1 MIKFMLFIDG
11 TWLYSNTS
19 RLVEASG
26 EPGFVLD
33 FGKLPRVLAEE
44 AGRLL
49 GHDDW
54 TVVRT
59 HLFGSYAENVDARD
73 VEPVERRLNFFA
85 MLRQQHHYEIE
96 AFPIDFRGKRL
107 RRTDRDPNDTFEPK
121 EKCVDIALATSM
133 LFNAAMSN
141 AYDVA
146 IAVLGDQDF
155 KPVLHNVR
163 LLGKRVAIA
172 SINGACSGEYSDPA
186 DRARVRDVPL
196 LWLEDLL
203 PRLAR
208 RYDPHWLDCQSP
220 GHRGDRRVET
230 TYYPKRGEKFYC
242 PTCREEFARQ
252 REAAALA
259 GTQGLAA
266 NGGDGGPA
274 LGGYPGILA
283 GANGD
288 ANGSAGEGFR
298 YAPVDTTL
306 MGVVRHKRPDKSY
319 GFIMVDGCGEYDG
332 AEYFFHESD
341 IVDGSR
347 FAELTEG
354 TYVDFQVKAEPP
366 AGKAPHTRGVGRRG
380 RVRGRVTV

>member
-33 FGKLPRVLAEE
+33 FGKLPPVLAEE

-49 GHDDW
+49 GHDEW

-59 HLFGSYAENVDARD
+59 HLFGSYAQNVDPRD
-73 VEPVERRLNFFA
+73 MEPVERRLNFFA

-155 KPVLHNVR
+155 KPVLQSVR
-163 LLGKRVAIA
+163 RLGKRVAIA

-186 DRARVRDVPL
+186 DRARVRDVEL
-196 LWLEDLL
+196 IWLEDLL

-220 GHRGDRRVET
+220 AHKGERRVET

-252 REAAALA
+252 REAAATA
-259 GTQGLAA
+259 GAEAGGSGPT
-266 NGGDGGPA
+266 NGNG
-274 LGGYPGILA
+274 
-283 GANGD
+283 GANG
-288 ANGSAGEGFR
+288 GEGFR

-306 MGVVRHKRPDKSY
+306 IGVVRHKRMDRSY

-341 IVDGSR
+341 IVDGTR
-347 FAELTEG
+347 FAELAEG
-354 TYVDFQVKAEPP
+354 TYVDFQVKADPP
-366 AGKAPHTRGVGRRG
+366 AGKAPPARSVRR
-380 RVRGRVTV
+380 RVTV

>member
-44 AGRLL
+44 VGRRL

-59 HLFGSYAENVDARD
+59 RMFGSYAANVDPRD
-73 VEPVERRLNFFA
+73 REPVERRLNFFT

-96 AFPIDFRGKRL
+96 AFPIEFRGKRL
-107 RRTDRDPNDTFEPK
+107 RRTDRDPADTFEAR
-121 EKCVDIALATSM
+121 EKCVDIALAASM
-133 LFNAAMSN
+133 LFNAAMAN

-155 KPVLHNVR
+155 KPVLQSVR
-163 LLGKRVAIA
+163 RLGKRVAIA

-186 DRARVRDVPL
+186 DRARVRDVEL

-208 RYDPHWLDCQSP
+208 RYDPHFLDCQSP
-220 GHRGDRRVET
+220 SHRGDRRVET

-242 PTCREEFARQ
+242 PACREEFSRQ
-252 REAAALA
+252 REVAALSGGPPVALA
-259 GTQGLAA
+259 GPAIGGLAA
-266 NGGDGGPA
+266 NGAPEA
-274 LGGYPGILA
+274 MA
-283 GANGD
+283 
-288 ANGSAGEGFR
+288 
-298 YAPVDTTL
+298 YAPIDTML
-306 MGVVRHKRPDKSY
+306 MGVVKHKRMDKNY
-319 GFIMVDGCGEYDG
+319 GFIMVDGCGQYDG
-332 AEYFFHESD
+332 GEYFFHESD
-341 IVDGSR
+341 LTDGTR
-347 FAELTEG
+347 FAELAEG
-354 TYVDFQVKAEPP
+354 TYVDFQVKSDPP
-366 AGKAPHTRGVGRRG
+366 AGKAPPARNVRR
-380 RVRGRVTV
+380 RVTV

>member
-33 FGKLPRVLAEE
+33 FGKLPYVLAEE
-44 AGRLL
+44 VGRRL
-49 GHDDW
+49 GHDEW

-59 HLFGSYAENVDARD
+59 HLFGSYAANADPRD
-73 VEPVERRLNFFA
+73 LEPVERRLNFFT
-85 MLRQQHHYEIE
+85 MLRQQHHYEVE
-96 AFPIDFRGKRL
+96 SFPIEFRGKRL
-107 RRTDRDPNDTFEPK
+107 RRTDRDPADTFEPK

-133 LFNAAMSN
+133 LFNASMSN

-155 KPVLHNVR
+155 KPVLQSVR
-163 LLGKRVAIA
+163 RLGKRVAIA
-172 SINGACSGEYSDPA
+172 SIAGACSGEYSDPA
-186 DRARVRDVPL
+186 DRARVRDVEL
-196 LWLEDLL
+196 IWLEDLL

-208 RYDPHWLDCQSP
+208 RYDPHFLDCQSP
-220 GHRGDRRVET
+220 SHKGERRVET

-259 GTQGLAA
+259 GGVAVA
-266 NGGDGGPA
+266 GNGGNGG
-274 LGGYPGILA
+274 
-283 GANGD
+283 
-288 ANGSAGEGFR
+288 NGSAPPETF
-298 YAPVDTTL
+298 APIDTTL
-306 MGVVRHKRPDKSY
+306 MGVVKHKRTDRNY
-319 GFIMVDGCGEYDG
+319 GFIMVDGCGQYDG
-332 AEYFFHESD
+332 AEYFFHETD
-341 IVDGSR
+341 IADGTR
-347 FAELTEG
+347 FAELAEG

-366 AGKAPHTRGVGRRG
+366 AGKAPPARNVRR
-380 RVRGRVTV
+380 RVTV

>member
-1 MIKFMLFIDG
+1 MLKFMLFIDG

-26 EPGFVLD
+26 EAGFVLD

-44 AGRLL
+44 VGRRL

-59 HLFGSYAENVDARD
+59 HMFGSYAEHADPRD
-73 VEPVERRLNFFA
+73 REPVERRLNFFA
-85 MLRQQHHYEIE
+85 MLRQQHHYEVE

-107 RRTDRDPNDTFEPK
+107 RRTDRDPGDLFEPK

-133 LFNAAMSN
+133 LFNASMSN

-146 IAVLGDQDF
+146 IAVIGDQDF
-155 KPVLHNVR
+155 KPVLQSVR
-163 LLGKRVAIA
+163 RLGKRVAIA

-186 DRARVRDVPL
+186 DKARVRDVEL
-196 LWLEDLL
+196 IWLEDLL

-220 GHRGDRRVET
+220 THKGERRVET

-242 PTCREEFARQ
+242 PACREEFGKQ
-252 REAAALA
+252 REAANLSGAS
-259 GTQGLAA
+259 A
-266 NGGDGGPA
+266 NGAPAGGMAHSPVSE
-274 LGGYPGILA
+274 PVT
-283 GANGD
+283 
-288 ANGSAGEGFR
+288 
-298 YAPVDTTL
+298 YAPIETML
-306 MGVVRHKRPDKSY
+306 MGVVKHKRIDKSY
-319 GFIMVDGCGEYDG
+319 GFIMVDGCGKYDG

-341 IVDGSR
+341 IVDGTR
-347 FAELTEG
+347 FTDLAEG
-354 TYVDFQVKAEPP
+354 TYVDFQVKAESPG
-366 AGKAPHTRGVGRRG
+366 GKAPPARSVRR
-380 RVRGRVTV
+380 RVAV

>member
-1 MIKFMLFIDG
+1 MLFIDG

-19 RLVEASG
+19 RLVEASD

-44 AGRLL
+44 VGRRL
-49 GHDDW
+49 GHDEW

-59 HLFGSYAENVDARD
+59 HLFGSFAANVDTRD

-85 MLRQQHHYEIE
+85 MLRQQHHYEVE
-96 AFPIDFRGKRL
+96 AFPIEYRGKRL
-107 RRTDRDPNDTFEPK
+107 RRTDRDPNDAFEPK

-155 KPVLHNVR
+155 KPVLQNVR
-163 LLGKRVAIA
+163 RLGKRVAIA

-186 DRARVRDVPL
+186 DRARVRDVEI

-220 GHRGDRRVET
+220 SHKGERRVET

-242 PTCREEFARQ
+242 PACREEFARQ
-252 REAAALA
+252 REAVVLGASAGGSAA
-259 GTQGLAA
+259 GG
-266 NGGDGGPA
+266 NGGSEPH
-274 LGGYPGILA
+274 
-283 GANGD
+283 
-288 ANGSAGEGFR
+288 R
-298 YAPVDTTL
+298 YAPTDTML
-306 MGVVRHKRPDKSY
+306 MGVVRHKRLDKSY
-319 GFIMVDGCGEYDG
+319 GFIMVDGCGEFDG

-341 IVDGSR
+341 IADGTR
-347 FAELTEG
+347 FTELPEG

-366 AGKAPHTRGVGRRG
+366 AGKAPPARDVRR
-380 RVRGRVTV
+380 RVTV

>member
-44 AGRLL
+44 VGRRL
-49 GHDDW
+49 GHDEW

-59 HLFGSYAENVDARD
+59 HLFGSYAANVDPRD
-73 VEPVERRLNFFA
+73 LEPVERRLNFFT

-96 AFPIDFRGKRL
+96 AFPIEFRGKRL
-107 RRTDRDPNDTFEPK
+107 RRTDRDPGDSFEPK

-133 LFNAAMSN
+133 LFNAAMTN

-155 KPVLHNVR
+155 KPVLQNVR
-163 LLGKRVAIA
+163 RLGKRVAIA
-172 SINGACSGEYSDPA
+172 SIAGACSGEYSDPA
-186 DRARVRDVPL
+186 DRARVRDVEM

-208 RYDPHWLDCQSP
+208 RYDPHVLECQSP
-220 GHRGDRRVET
+220 AHRGDRRVET

-242 PTCREEFARQ
+242 PACREEFARQ
-252 REAAALA
+252 REAA
-259 GTQGLAA
+259 GWTGVAA
-266 NGGDGGPA
+266 APGHGGGNGEPA
-274 LGGYPGILA
+274 T
-283 GANGD
+283 
-288 ANGSAGEGFR
+288 
-298 YAPVDTTL
+298 YAPTDTTL
-306 MGVVRHKRPDKSY
+306 MGVVKHKRMDKSY
-319 GFIMVDGCGEYDG
+319 GFIMVDGCGSYDG
-332 AEYFFHESD
+332 AEYFFHETD
-341 IVDGSR
+341 LVDGTR
-347 FAELTEG
+347 FAELAEG

-366 AGKAPHTRGVGRRG
+366 AGKAPPARNVRR
-380 RVRGRVTV
+380 RVAV

>member
-33 FGKLPRVLAEE
+33 FGRLPRVLAEE
-44 AGRLL
+44 VGRRL

-59 HLFGSYAENVDARD
+59 HLFGSFAANMDARD
-73 VEPVERRLNFFA
+73 REPVERRLNFFT
-85 MLRQQHHYEIE
+85 MLRQQHHYEVE
-96 AFPIDFRGKRL
+96 AFPIEFRGKRL
-107 RRTDRDPNDTFEPK
+107 RRTDRDPTDSFEPK

-133 LFNAAMSN
+133 LFNASMSN

-155 KPVLHNVR
+155 KPVLQSVR
-163 LLGKRVAIA
+163 RLGKRVAIA
-172 SINGACSGEYSDPA
+172 SIAGACSGEYSDPA
-186 DRARVRDVPL
+186 DRAHVRDVEL

-208 RYDPHWLDCQSP
+208 RYDPHVLECQSP
-220 GHRGDRRVET
+220 SHKGDRRVET

-242 PTCREEFARQ
+242 PACREEFQRQ
-252 REAAALA
+252 RDGSSA
-259 GTQGLAA
+259 GYAP
-266 NGGDGGPA
+266 GGPT
-274 LGGYPGILA
+274 G
-283 GANGD
+283 GANGV
-288 ANGSAGEGFR
+288 AGESA
-298 YAPVDTTL
+298 APTNTTL
-306 MGVVRHKRPDKSY
+306 MGVVKHKRMDKSY
-319 GFIMVDGCGEYDG
+319 GFIMVDGCGQYDG

-341 IVDGSR
+341 IADGTRFVDL
-347 FAELTEG
+347 AEG
-354 TYVDFQVKAEPP
+354 TYVDFQVKADPP
-366 AGKAPHTRGVGRRG
+366 PGKAPPARNVRR
-380 RVRGRVTV
+380 RVAV

>member
-1 MIKFMLFIDG
+1 MIRFMLFIDG

-44 AGRLL
+44 VARRL
-49 GHDDW
+49 GHDQY

-59 HLFGSYAENVDARD
+59 HLFGSYASNVDPRD
-73 VEPVERRLNFFA
+73 LEPVERRLNFFT
-85 MLRQQHHYEIE
+85 MLRQQHHYEVE

-107 RRTDRDPNDTFEPK
+107 RRIDREPNDLFEPK

-133 LFNAAMSN
+133 LFNAAMPH

-155 KPVLHNVR
+155 KPVMQSVR
-163 LLGKRVAIA
+163 RLGKRLAIA
-172 SINGACSGEYSDPA
+172 SINGACSNEFADAA
-186 DRARVRDVPL
+186 DRSRVRDMDI

-208 RYDPHWLDCQSP
+208 RYDPHVLECQSP
-220 GHRGDRRVET
+220 THKGDRRVQT

-242 PTCREEFARQ
+242 PACREEYQRQ
-252 REAAALA
+252 REAA
-259 GTQGLAA
+259 
-266 NGGDGGPA
+266 GGQQAFEEDDEV
-274 LGGYPGILA
+274 L
-283 GANGD
+283 
-288 ANGSAGEGFR
+288 
-298 YAPVDTTL
+298 YAPTDTTL
-306 MGVVRHKRPDKSY
+306 AGVVKHKRMDKNY

-332 AEYFFHESD
+332 AEYFFHETD
-341 IVDGSR
+341 IVDGTR
-347 FAELTEG
+347 FADLAEG
-354 TYVDFQVKAEPP
+354 TFVDFQVKAEPV
-366 AGKAPHTRGVGRRG
+366 GEKAPPARNVRR
-380 RVRGRVTV
+380 RATV

>member
-44 AGRLL
+44 VGRRL
-49 GHDDW
+49 GHDEW

-59 HLFGSYAENVDARD
+59 HLFGSYAANVDPRD
-73 VEPVERRLNFFA
+73 HEPVERRLNFFA
-85 MLRQQHHYEIE
+85 MLRQQHHYEVE
-96 AFPIDFRGKRL
+96 AFPIEYRGKRL
-107 RRTDRDPNDTFEPK
+107 RRTDRDPGDSFEPK

-155 KPVLHNVR
+155 KPVLQNVR
-163 LLGKRVAIA
+163 RLGKRVAIA
-172 SINGACSGEYSDPA
+172 SINGACSGEYTDPA
-186 DRARVRDVPL
+186 DRARVRDVEL

-208 RYDPHWLDCQSP
+208 RYDPHWLECQSP
-220 GHRGDRRVET
+220 THKGERRVET
-230 TYYPKRGEKFYC
+230 TYYPKRGERFYC
-242 PTCREEFARQ
+242 PTCREEFQRQ
-252 REAAALA
+252 REVAAASGAPA
-259 GTQGLAA
+259 GAGSGG
-266 NGGDGGPA
+266 NGGNGGPHTA
-274 LGGYPGILA
+274 T
-283 GANGD
+283 
-288 ANGSAGEGFR
+288 EVR
-298 YAPVDTTL
+298 VAPIDTML
-306 MGVVRHKRPDKSY
+306 MGVVRHKRLDKSY

-341 IVDGSR
+341 IADGTK
-347 FAELTEG
+347 FAELAEG
-354 TYVDFQVKAEPP
+354 TVVDFLVKAEPP
-366 AGKAPHTRGVGRRG
+366 AGKAPPARDVRR
-380 RVRGRVTV
+380 RLTV

>member
-44 AGRLL
+44 VGRRL

-59 HLFGSYAENVDARD
+59 HMFGSYAANVDPRD
-73 VEPVERRLNFFA
+73 LEPVERRLNFFT

-96 AFPIDFRGKRL
+96 AFPIEFRGKRL
-107 RRTDRDPNDTFEPK
+107 RRTDRDPGDLFEAK

-133 LFNAAMSN
+133 LFNASMAN

-146 IAVLGDQDF
+146 IVVIGDQDF
-155 KPVLHNVR
+155 KPVLQSVR
-163 LLGKRVAIA
+163 RLGKRVAIA

-186 DRARVRDVPL
+186 DKARVRDVEL

-208 RYDPHWLDCQSP
+208 RYDPHFLDCQSP
-220 GHRGDRRVET
+220 THKGERRVET

-242 PTCREEFARQ
+242 PGCREEFSKQ
-252 REAAALA
+252 KDAAVAA
-259 GTQGLAA
+259 GTTFAS
-266 NGGDGGPA
+266 NGGGNGGA
-274 LGGYPGILA
+274 SE
-283 GANGD
+283 
-288 ANGSAGEGFR
+288 SAT
-298 YAPVDTTL
+298 YAPTDTTL
-306 MGVVRHKRPDKSY
+306 MGVVKHKRVDKNY

-332 AEYFFHESD
+332 AEYFFHETD
-341 IVDGSR
+341 IVDGTR
-347 FAELTEG
+347 FTELAEG
-354 TYVDFQVKAEPP
+354 TYVDFQVKAESPS
-366 AGKAPHTRGVGRRG
+366 GKAPPARNVRR
-380 RVRGRVTV
+380 RVAV

>member
-33 FGKLPRVLAEE
+33 FGRLPRVLAEE
-44 AGRLL
+44 VGRRL

-59 HLFGSYAENVDARD
+59 HLFGSFAANADPRD
-73 VEPVERRLNFFA
+73 REPVERRLNFFT
-85 MLRQQHHYEIE
+85 MLRQQHHYEVE
-96 AFPIDFRGKRL
+96 AFPIEFRGKRL
-107 RRTDRDPNDTFEPK
+107 RRTDRDPADSFEPK

-133 LFNAAMSN
+133 LFNASMSN

-155 KPVLHNVR
+155 KPVLQSVR
-163 LLGKRVAIA
+163 RLGKRVAIA
-172 SINGACSGEYSDPA
+172 SIAGACSGEYSDPA
-186 DRARVRDVPL
+186 DRAHVRDVEL

-208 RYDPHWLDCQSP
+208 RYDPHFLDCQSP
-220 GHRGDRRVET
+220 SHKGERRVET

-242 PTCREEFARQ
+242 PACREEFARQ
-252 REAAALA
+252 REAAVLA
-259 GTQGLAA
+259 GLGAA
-266 NGGDGGPA
+266 GAAGNGG
-274 LGGYPGILA
+274 
-283 GANGD
+283 NGHAAAD
-288 ANGSAGEGFR
+288 AFT
-298 YAPVDTTL
+298 YAPTDTTL
-306 MGVVRHKRPDKSY
+306 MGVVKHKRVDKNY
-319 GFIMVDGCGEYDG
+319 GFIMVDGCGQFDG

-341 IVDGSR
+341 IADGTR
-347 FAELTEG
+347 FGELAEG

-366 AGKAPHTRGVGRRG
+366 AGKAPPARNVRR
-380 RVRGRVTV
+380 RVTV